1 MGKKLIS
8 WGFAAAVLLLSV
20 ALAVGMVFAG
30 PSPAGANEVL
40 SDPPALRDK
49 DGGWN
54 ADFLS
59 DTAQWF
65 SDHFFLRQE
74 LISWNNRL
82 TAAVFG
88 TSGAED
94 VILDTDG
101 WLFYGQT
108 LDDYTGLNPMT
119 DRELYGA
126 ANNLAL
132 MAEYCREEGKQFVFL
147 AAPNKNSLYPELMPE
162 CGVTAQTKNVDQL
175 FSLLGQ
181 MEVPYLDLYTVFAE
195 QEQTLYFAHDSHWNE
210 QGAALAADAI
220 NEAFGRES
228 GYFAG
233 DFSQYASHDGDLYEM
248 LYPAF
253 RDPEQSPVYG
263 GSLDFTYASSAN
275 KPDSITLVTES
286 GGSGS
291 LLAYRD
297 SFGNLLYPYL
307 ADSFGQARFSR
318 SVSYDLTLEADFVLI
333 ELVERNLGYLVANL
347 PVMPAPER
355 ELALPESSGTAQ
367 VTVGKADAGLVQ
379 VKGTLPLTPD
389 VDSPVYVVCG
399 GRVYEAFCLKNDGFG
414 LNIPE
419 DMAPEAVAF
428 FRDGALRLYTI
439 QS

>member
-30 PSPAGANEVL
+30 PSPALANEVL

-94 VILDTDG
+94 VILGADG
-101 WLFYGQT
+101 WLYYCYT
-108 LDDYTGLNPMT
+108 LDDYTGIDPMP
-119 DRELYGA
+119 DRELFCA
-126 ANNLAL
+126 AKNLSL
-132 MAEYCREEGKQFVFL
+132 MAEYCRGQGREFL
-147 AAPNKNSLYPELMPE
+147 FFAAPNKNSVYPEYMPDY
-162 CGVTAQTKNVDQL
+162 GITAETRDVQRL
-175 FSLLGQ
+175 YALLEQ
-181 MEVPYLDLYTVFAE
+181 MGVPYLDLYPLFEE
-195 QEQTLYFAHDSHWNE
+195 QEDALYFAHDTHWNTR
-210 QGAALAADAI
+210 GAALAADAV

-228 GYFAG
+228 AYFSG
-233 DFSQYASHDGDLYEM
+233 DFSQEEPHKGDLYQM

-253 RDPEQSPVYG
+253 QDREMGPVYG
-263 GSLDFTYASSAN
+263 GSLDFTYEDSAN
-275 KPDSITLVTES
+275 KPDSITLVTKS